1 MFNDILRHL
10 ELEEEYYDANLNT
23 ALVSHASPCKLS
35 EKYLKDMGSQMGM
48 KGIVLLKQIKSTM

>member
-23 ALVSHASPCKLS
+23 AIVAHAAHSS
-35 EKYLKDMGSQMGM
+35 
-48 KGIVLLKQIKSTM
+48 